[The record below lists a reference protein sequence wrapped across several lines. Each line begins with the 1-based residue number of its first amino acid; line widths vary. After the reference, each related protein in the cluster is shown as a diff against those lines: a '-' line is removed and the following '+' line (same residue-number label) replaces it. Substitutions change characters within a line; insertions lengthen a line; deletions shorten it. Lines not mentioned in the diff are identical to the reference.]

1 MDSPCEIVR
10 DHSTGHS
17 HLLTGQDE
25 LTDPDQ
31 AHSMVPG
38 QVLKR
43 TGQSELRQPRLL
55 VLYGVTCTTT
65 QSKERKNNLM
75 TKTKWSA
82 TLHSTFNRNINP
94 ERQFRVPRF
103 AQIGS
108 STIYRINDL
117 RMSHYNQK
125 VQQEQ
130 RETGH
135 VNMCMWLGGGGGSTK
150 YVPAVWLISKTK
162 TNI

>member
-10 DHSTGHS
+10 DHSTGYS

-75 TKTKWSA
+75 TKTK
-82 TLHSTFNRNINP
+82 
-94 ERQFRVPRF
+94 
-103 AQIGS
+103 
-108 STIYRINDL
+108 
-117 RMSHYNQK
+117 
-125 VQQEQ
+125 
-130 RETGH
+130 
-135 VNMCMWLGGGGGSTK
+135 
-150 YVPAVWLISKTK
+150 
-162 TNI
+162 